1 MNDTNTKDYMIDVAQ
16 DTTYQNQSDDYKKSF
31 AKWRSNPQNS
41 FGFQFIHDTRE
52 HSYID
57 GEGFV
62 PHKAEVAERISML
75 KCCSLLGICLVVML
89 AIDFLNY
96 FIVNKY
102 APDTTGTFVYFSQTD
117 GGYGRYDV
125 GMTFILGLLF
135 AAKFVVPGLIFKI
148 VTKIPNKV
156 VFANSKGYEKMRGT
170 AVVIMMVIIVVGRVG
185 QYILSLLFSTVHLDG
200 IYSIFVFSEDPVVA
214 LVSFAFFAIIVP
226 IMQEIVFR
234 GIFLQT
240 FRQFGDTFAIM
251 ITAVV
256 NGLCYYDITY
266 LPFVVCCTAVLGLFT
281 IRTGS
286 VFTAISMSICAHIT
300 NFVLSYLVLYD
311 LPYAK
316 IAEVIICTV
325 IVGVSLVM
333 YSKLTSFGD
342 WTFNIENDNSFMTMS
357 KRVKSFISTNSI
369 AVWIAAILV
378 TMFVCARII

>member
-125 GMTFILGLLF
+125 GMTFILGLL
-135 AAKFVVPGLIFKI
+135 
-148 VTKIPNKV
+148 
-156 VFANSKGYEKMRGT
+156 S

-234 GIFLQT
+234 GVFLQT

-300 NFVLSYLVLYD
+300 NFVLSYIVLYD

-357 KRVKSFISTNSI
+357 KRVKSFIATNSI

>member
-1 MNDTNTKDYMIDVAQ
+1 MSFNIKISERKIKMAFDRLIENIVKTQNPSVVGLDPKLDYVPEYIKEKKFKKYGKTLKGAAKAIWEFNKTIIDE
-16 DTTYQNQSDDYKKSF
+16 
-31 AKWRSNPQNS
+31 
-41 FGFQFIHDTRE
+41 IHD
-52 HSYID
+52 
-57 GEGFV
+57 
-62 PHKAEVAERISML
+62 
-75 KCCSLLGICLVVML
+75 ICP
-89 AIDFLNY
+89 AI
-96 FIVNKY
+96 K
-102 APDTTGTFVYFSQTD
+102 PQ
-117 GGYGRYDV
+117 
-125 GMTFILGLLF
+125 
-135 AAKFVVPGLIFKI
+135 AA
-148 VTKIPNKV
+148 
-156 VFANSKGYEKMRGT
+156 Y
-170 AVVIMMVIIVVGRVG
+170 
-185 QYILSLLFSTVHLDG
+185 Y
-200 IYSIFVFSEDPVVA
+200 
-214 LVSFAFFAIIVP
+214 VSFAFFAIIVP

-234 GIFLQT
+234 GVFLQT

-300 NFVLSYLVLYD
+300 NFVLSYIVLYD

>member
-1 MNDTNTKDYMIDVAQ
+1 
-16 DTTYQNQSDDYKKSF
+16 
-31 AKWRSNPQNS
+31 
-41 FGFQFIHDTRE
+41 
-52 HSYID
+52 
-57 GEGFV
+57 
-62 PHKAEVAERISML
+62 
-75 KCCSLLGICLVVML
+75 
-89 AIDFLNY
+89 
-96 FIVNKY
+96 
-102 APDTTGTFVYFSQTD
+102 
-117 GGYGRYDV
+117 
-125 GMTFILGLLF
+125 
-135 AAKFVVPGLIFKI
+135 
-148 VTKIPNKV
+148 
-156 VFANSKGYEKMRGT
+156 MRGT

-185 QYILSLLFSTVHLDG
+185 QYILSLLFSAVHLDG

-234 GIFLQT
+234 GVFLQT

-300 NFVLSYLVLYD
+300 NFVLSYIVLYD

-333 YSKLTSFGD
+333 YSKLT
-342 WTFNIENDNSFMTMS
+342 
-357 KRVKSFISTNSI
+357 R
-369 AVWIAAILV
+369 
-378 TMFVCARII
+378 

>member
-1 MNDTNTKDYMIDVAQ
+1 MADMA
-16 DTTYQNQSDDYKKSF
+16 
-31 AKWRSNPQNS
+31 
-41 FGFQFIHDTRE
+41 
-52 HSYID
+52 
-57 GEGFV
+57 
-62 PHKAEVAERISML
+62 
-75 KCCSLLGICLVVML
+75 
-89 AIDFLNY
+89 
-96 FIVNKY
+96 
-102 APDTTGTFVYFSQTD
+102 
-117 GGYGRYDV
+117 
-125 GMTFILGLLF
+125 GLLF

-214 LVSFAFFAIIVP
+214 LV
-226 IMQEIVFR
+226 FR

-300 NFVLSYLVLYD
+300 NFVLSYIVLYD

-357 KRVKSFISTNSI
+357 KRVKSFIATNSI

>member
-1 MNDTNTKDYMIDVAQ
+1 M
-16 DTTYQNQSDDYKKSF
+16 
-31 AKWRSNPQNS
+31 
-41 FGFQFIHDTRE
+41 
-52 HSYID
+52 
-57 GEGFV
+57 
-62 PHKAEVAERISML
+62 
-75 KCCSLLGICLVVML
+75 
-89 AIDFLNY
+89 
-96 FIVNKY
+96 
-102 APDTTGTFVYFSQTD
+102 
-117 GGYGRYDV
+117 
-125 GMTFILGLLF
+125 
-135 AAKFVVPGLIFKI
+135 
-148 VTKIPNKV
+148 
-156 VFANSKGYEKMRGT
+156 
-170 AVVIMMVIIVVGRVG
+170 
-185 QYILSLLFSTVHLDG
+185 
-200 IYSIFVFSEDPVVA
+200 
-214 LVSFAFFAIIVP
+214 
-226 IMQEIVFR
+226 
-234 GIFLQT
+234 QT

-300 NFVLSYLVLYD
+300 NFVLSYIVLYD

>member
-1 MNDTNTKDYMIDVAQ
+1 M
-16 DTTYQNQSDDYKKSF
+16 
-31 AKWRSNPQNS
+31 
-41 FGFQFIHDTRE
+41 
-52 HSYID
+52 
-57 GEGFV
+57 
-62 PHKAEVAERISML
+62 
-75 KCCSLLGICLVVML
+75 
-89 AIDFLNY
+89 
-96 FIVNKY
+96 
-102 APDTTGTFVYFSQTD
+102 
-117 GGYGRYDV
+117 
-125 GMTFILGLLF
+125 
-135 AAKFVVPGLIFKI
+135 
-148 VTKIPNKV
+148 
-156 VFANSKGYEKMRGT
+156 
-170 AVVIMMVIIVVGRVG
+170 
-185 QYILSLLFSTVHLDG
+185 HLDG

-234 GIFLQT
+234 GVFLQT

-300 NFVLSYLVLYD
+300 NFVLSYIVLYD
-311 LPYAK
+311 PPYAK

-357 KRVKSFISTNSI
+357 KRVKSFIATNSI